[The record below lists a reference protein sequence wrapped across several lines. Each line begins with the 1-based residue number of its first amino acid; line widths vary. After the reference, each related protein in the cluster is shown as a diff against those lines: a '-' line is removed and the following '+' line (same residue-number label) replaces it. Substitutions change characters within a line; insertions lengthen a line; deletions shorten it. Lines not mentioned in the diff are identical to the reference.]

1 MLLLDNESKRVFR
14 KNLHGSLPTGLEKH
28 MVYSNALGKIQKR
41 PNHQNTPQT
50 SNRPPSQTEAQR
62 GMETL
67 PSSQNITEY
76 HRMFGVGRDLCGSS
90 SPTPLPKQGHLQ
102 QAAQDLSRLD
112 ISPSLLVN
120 IFSTVLTR
128 QGSAYAEVEHPTPS
142 PTGALLPRRCEG
154 GRRGIGVRGEHPS
167 PRCSRRACVLHGS
180 QPASRAEAHTG
191 KPRWINA

>member
-1 MLLLDNESKRVFR
+1 MLPWWIYHLFPAHLIIRLYFTNHSESFFF
-14 KNLHGSLPTGLEKH
+14 S
-28 MVYSNALGKIQKR
+28 
-41 PNHQNTPQT
+41 
-50 SNRPPSQTEAQR
+50 
-62 GMETL
+62 TL
-67 PSSQNITEY
+67 ASTY

-191 KPRWINA
+191 KPRWINAW